1 MAEERLGASFS
12 IDVSQLKAGL
22 QQANRLIRESESEFK
37 AAAAGMDDWSK
48 SQDGLEAKQ
57 KQLTKTL
64 EVQKGVLNAYKK
76 QYEEA
81 GYAQDDM
88 SAGAVELRTKI
99 NNQEAAIKKTEKA
112 LEKNAD
118 AMKDLGDESEDAGNK
133 AKESGDKAEKG
144 GEGWAKLGNVA
155 KAAGKALAAAAAAAA
170 AGVVA
175 ISKASLEGYAEYE
188 QLVGGVDTLFK
199 DASGKLQGYAAEAY
213 KTAGLS
219 ANDYMA
225 NVTSFSAAMI
235 NSLGG
240 DTQKAADAS
249 NQAITDMADNA
260 NKMGTSMESIVE
272 TYQSLSRGNY
282 QMLDNLKLGYG
293 GTKTEMERLL
303 ADAQKLTGVEYDI
316 TKFSDV
322 TEAIHA
328 IQTEMGITGTT
339 AKEAS
344 STIQGS
350 VASMKTAWQNLLVGL
365 ADENADFDK
374 LLQNLIDS
382 VQIAAKNLIPRL
394 QIILRGVIN
403 LVKELAPELIAILPP
418 MITELLPSF
427 IDAIVGIFNAVVDV
441 LPGLVESIGFT
452 LLDAL
457 PGLVTVVMKM
467 LTRVLDLLTQMLPKI
482 LQKIVELLPQIIN
495 SLVHAI
501 PSLLNAAVQL
511 LMAIVQAIP
520 IILPQLIAALPS
532 IIRSITGVLADSI
545 PLLVDAAVQL
555 FFAITKA
562 IPVICDELMKSMPE
576 IISAIV
582 DGLAAGF
589 DGIKEAGKDLIRG
602 LWDGIKDM
610 AGWIGEKIKGFGAG
624 VLDGL
629 KSFFGIHSPSKL
641 IEKEIGM
648 NIGEAVGTG
657 TLKSLKSVLKD
668 VNKFDKAVNA
678 ALVDNLKGV
687 NADVKLSAQANAA
700 QLGGSGSTV
709 VVNQTNNYAQA
720 HSRLEIYKSK
730 QQTAAAVRLAMA
742 GV

>member
-112 LEKNAD
+112 LDKNAD
-118 AMKDLGDESEDAGNK
+118 AMKNLGEESEDAGNK
-133 AKESGDKAEKG
+133 AKESGDKAKEG
-144 GEGWAKLGNVA
+144 GEGWEKLGSVA

-374 LLQNLIDS
+374 LLQNLIES
-382 VQIAAKNLIPRL
+382 VQIAAQNLIPRL
-394 QIILRGVIN
+394 QIILQGIIN
-403 LVKELAPELIAILPP
+403 LVKELAPQLIAILPP

-427 IDAIVGIFNAVVDV
+427 IDAIVGIFDAVVDV

-457 PGLVTVVMKM
+457 PGLVDTVMKM
-467 LTRVLDLLTQMLPKI
+467 LTKILDLLTKMLPKI

-495 SLVHAI
+495 SLIQAI

-545 PLLVDAAVQL
+545 PLLVDAAIQL

-582 DGLAAGF
+582 DGLTAGF
-589 DGIKEAGKDLIRG
+589 GGIKEAGKDLIRG
-602 LWDGIKDM
+602 LWEGIKDM
-610 AGWIGEKIKGFGAG
+610 AGWIGEKIRGFGSG

-687 NADVKLSAQANAA
+687 NADVKISAQANAA
-700 QLGGSGSTV
+700 QLGGSGNTV
-709 VVNQTNNYAQA
+709 VVNQTNNYSQA